1 LPVAGRHAASIDGGG
16 TPVQDSGTGAF
27 KLRLAGVD
35 KGNFVSARMRIQ
47 SVQVTSGG
55 VVLAN
60 APHTPEVDLAEMGQ
74 AYLLASFQ
82 PPAGVEDVE
91 FAVSFES
98 GTVATE
104 TASFS
109 VDSRC
114 QTLHLAGKVSKIA
127 ERKARGHPTRRGP
140 IVRTLGRGADAGAPL
155 ATRVLAPPPQ
165 VPKAMPCASGRSRPQ
180 LRVEVCR
187 RM

>member
-1 LPVAGRHAASIDGGG
+1 MKRGTISAALVLVFSVAGCGRHAASTDGGG
-16 TPVQDSGTGAF
+16 TPVQDSGTGEF
-27 KLRLAGVD
+27 KLLFAGAD

-55 VVLAN
+55 TVLAN
-60 APHTPEVDLAEMGQ
+60 ASHTPEVDLAEMGQ

-82 PPAGVEDVE
+82 PQAGVEDVE

-104 TASFS
+104 MASFS

-127 ERKARGHPTRRGP
+127 ERKHAVILLDVARSFVPSS
-140 IVRTLGRGADAGAPL
+140 AGL
-155 ATRVLAPPPQ
+155 ML
-165 VPKAMPCASGRSRPQ
+165 VPHFQ
-180 LRVEVCR
+180 LVY
-187 RM
+187 

>member
-1 LPVAGRHAASIDGGG
+1 MKRATMGAALVLVFFVAGCGRHAASIDGGG

-47 SVQVTSGG
+47 SVQVTSGS

-127 ERKARGHPTRRGP
+127 ERKHAVIQLDVARSFVPS
-140 IVRTLGRGADAGAPL
+140 GAGL
-155 ATRVLAPPPQ
+155 ML
-165 VPKAMPCASGRSRPQ
+165 VPHLQ
-180 LRVEVCR
+180 LVY
-187 RM
+187 

>member
-1 LPVAGRHAASIDGGG
+1 MKRATIRAALVLAFSVAGCGRYAASIDGGG

-35 KGNFVSARMRIQ
+35 KGSFVSARMRIQ

-74 AYLLASFQ
+74 SYLLASFQ
-82 PPAGVEDVE
+82 PPAGVEEVE

-114 QTLHLAGKVSKIA
+114 QTLRLAGKVSKIA
-127 ERKARGHPTRRGP
+127 ERKHAVIHLDLSRSL
-140 IVRTLGRGADAGAPL
+140 VKVSESAAML
-155 ATRVLAPPPQ
+155 VPQ
-165 VPKAMPCASGRSRPQ
+165 FKVDF
-180 LRVEVCR
+180 
-187 RM
+187 

>member
-1 LPVAGRHAASIDGGG
+1 
-16 TPVQDSGTGAF
+16 
-27 KLRLAGVD
+27 
-35 KGNFVSARMRIQ
+35 
-47 SVQVTSGG
+47 
-55 VVLAN
+55 VLAN

-127 ERKARGHPTRRGP
+127 ERKHAVIQLDVARSFVPS
-140 IVRTLGRGADAGAPL
+140 GAGL
-155 ATRVLAPPPQ
+155 ML
-165 VPKAMPCASGRSRPQ
+165 VPHLQ
-180 LRVEVCR
+180 LVY
-187 RM
+187 

>member
-1 LPVAGRHAASIDGGG
+1 MKRATIRAALVLAFSVAGCGRYAATIDGGG

-35 KGNFVSARMRIQ
+35 KGSFVSARMRIQ

-55 VVLAN
+55 AVLAN

-82 PPAGVEDVE
+82 PPAGVEEVE

-127 ERKARGHPTRRGP
+127 ERKHAVIHLDLARSFVPS
-140 IVRTLGRGADAGAPL
+140 GAGL
-155 ATRVLAPPPQ
+155 ML
-165 VPKAMPCASGRSRPQ
+165 VPHFQ
-180 LRVEVCR
+180 LVY
-187 RM
+187 